1 MRLDTEK
8 ASIDGMELGN
18 IIFGNSRGLYH
29 VTPREEYQNVFCE
42 FLHANGF
49 DMYGYKAGH
58 KSREYD
64 NGTFVIRPYYW
75 GEDEEIAALPNF
87 EFKPT
92 GLQIKWYK
100 YPMRDAYSNMDIS
113 VEEMKYILAGCAAS
127 LRKPVRGERA
137 NFIGEPCDD
146 GIVWVDIRSGEQT
159 LERYE

>member
-1 MRLDTEK
+1 MEK
-8 ASIDGMELGN
+8 ASVDGMELGN

-29 VTPREEYQNVFCE
+29 VTPREEYQDVFCE

-49 DMYGYKAGH
+49 DMYGYKEGY

-87 EFKPT
+87 EFRPA

-100 YPMRDAYSNMDIS
+100 YPMRDAYSNLDIS
-113 VEEMKYILAGCAAS
+113 VDELKRMLAACAAS
-127 LRKPVRGERA
+127 MRVSFRGERSHL
-137 NFIGEPCDD
+137 IGEPCED
-146 GIVWVDIRSGEQT
+146 GIVWTDTRSGKQT
-159 LERYE
+159 LERYDM